1 MANAQTY
8 QSEFTGP
15 QMDQRFAAVAELQ
28 TAITELQTAVAAKYS
43 KPSAG
48 IPSTDLDADVNAALA
63 KANSAVQ
70 SLADYYTKAEV
81 DDIAAAIA
89 ASVDSTSGVVVTS
102 LPSAGAGTLGKI
114 YYVGPDA
121 DGFYDRYVTSYDGST
136 YSWLALGNTEVD
148 MTQYATVEQL
158 NQLDQEVNGKP
169 ENGYTYELTVSSGTS
184 IARNV
189 FHNLEFPLLAN
200 KTYRIDF
207 SGQKSSVSQIRLY
220 ADDGSGSYATC
231 LWNEG
236 RGTEKTGSSFDFT
249 PSDTSVTIKP
259 SVNVTRIAFYLTTQQ
274 AISSGT
280 LEFTFVDPA
289 VAGIVDDIADLQSSL
304 AEIGEELI
312 ITNNNTPVSADSA
325 LDGKYIDSDGE
336 LSSFRDYRCDVYDV
350 ERAGKV
356 HLTIA
361 KGQDLASR
369 QYAFYSATADFAS
382 GNCLSVGPVV
392 DQSMSSGT
400 TDINV
405 PAGAK
410 RMLVVNYSNVVTQ
423 TMTADVSTP
432 VKEVVQKLDAE
443 ASRLLAVK
451 YDGENLYAA
460 YIDGAVEYC
469 YWFKKCL
476 ANDLFSF
483 YLVGYRATTRTVP
496 SADGITESGIT
507 QLNKASS
514 DNIGPVSMSVGG
526 YVGGNHLYN
535 GTVKTAK
542 TDSVAVFVDGRSIS
556 SGFLGYAKSL
566 AIKVV
571 NTVYDP
577 SVAPAAGAEILT
589 TPLYTEFVDYRVEK
603 NNIEVGV
610 ALQFVP
616 NAPNSLANYY
626 GMQSSF
632 VSETGVMTPNGALAS
647 AFSLPSTDSFTKGA
661 YPNFNRFIEKKSEGY
676 QATYLIPNK
685 AGDHSMIADADEIFS
700 RGNTKDYHQ
709 VAIGGTVA
717 GRRITWSGVY
727 TFCASV
733 LEDDASVLAYMG
745 VVNGK
750 DAIFIAA
757 KAACEVNVPIP
768 SAFLFKPC
776 EIVEKVGSIDT
787 DNTFVDAD
795 GIRITATGT
804 GSLILSIQ

>member
-410 RMLVVNYSNVVTQ
+410 RMLVVNYTNVVTQ
-423 TMTADVSTP
+423 TMTA
-432 VKEVVQKLDAE
+432 EV
-443 ASRLLAVK
+443 
-451 YDGENLYAA
+451 
-460 YIDGAVEYC
+460 
-469 YWFKKCL
+469 
-476 ANDLFSF
+476 
-483 YLVGYRATTRTVP
+483 
-496 SADGITESGIT
+496 
-507 QLNKASS
+507 
-514 DNIGPVSMSVGG
+514 
-526 YVGGNHLYN
+526 
-535 GTVKTAK
+535 
-542 TDSVAVFVDGRSIS
+542 
-556 SGFLGYAKSL
+556 
-566 AIKVV
+566 
-571 NTVYDP
+571 
-577 SVAPAAGAEILT
+577 
-589 TPLYTEFVDYRVEK
+589 
-603 NNIEVGV
+603 
-610 ALQFVP
+610 
-616 NAPNSLANYY
+616 
-626 GMQSSF
+626 
-632 VSETGVMTPNGALAS
+632 
-647 AFSLPSTDSFTKGA
+647 
-661 YPNFNRFIEKKSEGY
+661 
-676 QATYLIPNK
+676 
-685 AGDHSMIADADEIFS
+685 
-700 RGNTKDYHQ
+700 
-709 VAIGGTVA
+709 
-717 GRRITWSGVY
+717 
-727 TFCASV
+727 
-733 LEDDASVLAYMG
+733 
-745 VVNGK
+745 
-750 DAIFIAA
+750 
-757 KAACEVNVPIP
+757 
-768 SAFLFKPC
+768 
-776 EIVEKVGSIDT
+776 
-787 DNTFVDAD
+787 
-795 GIRITATGT
+795 
-804 GSLILSIQ
+804 